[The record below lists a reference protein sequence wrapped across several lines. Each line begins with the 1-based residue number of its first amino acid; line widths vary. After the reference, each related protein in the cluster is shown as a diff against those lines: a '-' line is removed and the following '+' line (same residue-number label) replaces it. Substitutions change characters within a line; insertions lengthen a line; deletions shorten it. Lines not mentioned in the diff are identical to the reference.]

1 MKDALNRYG
10 QTREWEKACIET
22 RRGID
27 TRKKRL
33 QKFGFRPT
41 DKILDAG
48 CGDGINIHLLASMG
62 IHDIVG
68 VDISSQLLKL
78 AKKLNPKIRFV
89 QASLEKLP
97 FRANS
102 FDAVLVDSVFH
113 HLLEYELTL
122 TQIRRI
128 LKPKGYL
135 CFLEPKNHIFRL
147 IADTLALVPFATYIP
162 FIGKRSRSYLGEIH
176 LMRHWLDTDGDF
188 FSLLWSFK
196 MKKIFLQ
203 ADFLSWVGK
212 YQKLTN

>member
-22 RRGID
+22 RRSID

-33 QKFGFRPT
+33 QYFGFRFK

-62 IHDIVG
+62 IDNIVG
-68 VDISSQLLKL
+68 VDISAQLLRL
-78 AKKLNPKIRFV
+78 AQKLNPNSRFV
-89 QASLEKLP
+89 QASLERLP

-102 FDAVLVDSVFH
+102 FNVVLVDSVFH
-113 HLLEYELTL
+113 HLLRYDLAL
-122 TQIRRI
+122 TQIHRV
-128 LKPKGYL
+128 LKPNGCL
-135 CFLEPKNHIFRL
+135 CFLEPRNHVIRL
-147 IADTLALVPFATYIP
+147 IADTLALFPFVTHVP

-176 LMRHWLDTDGDF
+176 LMRHWLNTYGEF
-188 FSLLWSFK
+188 FSLLGRLK
-196 MKKIFLQ
+196 MKKIFLY

-212 YQKLTN
+212 YQKPSN